1 MLDKG
6 TRNAVF
12 VLKTLA
18 ERCIDFTKTF
28 DRIQHNILFELL
40 SDLEVQDRDLRL
52 VQNLYI
58 KQKANICLK
67 DQLSNF
73 VQIARRVRQGCVMS
87 PNLFLLYSGVILRS
101 IDKLEGVKIGGVNIN
116 DRCRESAIG
125 QHLIA
130 NPECAKTYTD
140 DNFRIIGQARSSFH
154 LSVLESVYIK
164 TQNPILCR
172 QKEFVFSLGLFK

>member
-1 MLDKG
+1 MWDFSNNKYSLSHGFMLDKG

-40 SDLEVQDRDLRL
+40 SDLEGQDRDLRL

-58 KQKANICLK
+58 KQKANIRLK

-73 VQIARRVRQGCVMS
+73 VQIARRVRQGCVML

-101 IDKLEGVKIGGVNIN
+101 IDKLGVKIGGVNIN
-116 DRCRESAIG
+116 DIRFADGSV
-125 QHLIA
+125 LIA
-130 NPECAKTYTD
+130 ESE
-140 DNFRIIGQARSSFH
+140 RS
-154 LSVLESVYIK
+154 L
-164 TQNPILCR
+164 Q
-172 QKEFVFSLGLFK
+172 